1 MILIFIYN
9 FHALFTPRTKRF
21 FLGECNNFCM
31 WRLFIYAILFYFL
44 LKGLFMQIYQII
56 LSNLL
61 NYDLTKN
68 NLG

>member
-1 MILIFIYN
+1 
-9 FHALFTPRTKRF
+9 
-21 FLGECNNFCM
+21 M